1 MKRTLQNYGYCQF
14 REHFRSAYQAIF
26 EVPERKL
33 LCQKYISMRT
43 GSNPSY
49 ASILQSSLKIG
60 AVSFKNKI
68 FLSPMAGYTDVAF
81 RSLCKRYGAG
91 LVMTEFV
98 SSTSIL
104 RGNIAELKRLTIADD
119 EHPVAIQ
126 LFGHDIDYIVQ
137 ASKIV
142 EKKCDMI
149 NINMGCPADKITGQ
163 GAGSAMLQ
171 TPEKVAALV
180 KKLSEHVSIPVTIK
194 IRSGID
200 EATINCIEV
209 AKLAEQ
215 AGAKAI
221 FLHPR
226 TQKQG
231 YAGKADWS
239 LIKKVKEAVSIPV
252 IGNGD
257 VDDELSAE
265 KMFSETACDGILI
278 GRAALGNPYIFTK
291 INHYLATKKIE
302 KMTKEEE
309 KQLKVKMFLEYYELW
324 KKYGLPFTSLKE
336 HGMNF
341 TKGIEGGASLR
352 QKIVQIK
359 HEEDLLRAL
368 QSTH

>member
-1 MKRTLQNYGYCQF
+1 M
-14 REHFRSAYQAIF
+14 
-26 EVPERKL
+26 
-33 LCQKYISMRT
+33 
-43 GSNPSY
+43 
-49 ASILQSSLKIG
+49 KIG
-60 AVSFKNKI
+60 NVTFKNRI

-81 RSLCKRYGAG
+81 RSLCKQYGAG

-104 RGNIAELKRLTIADD
+104 RGNIAELKRLTIAED

-126 LFGHDIDYIVQ
+126 LFGHDIDYIVE

-171 TPEKVAALV
+171 TPDKVAVLV
-180 KKLSEHVSIPVTIK
+180 KKLAEHLSIPVTIK

-200 EATINCIEV
+200 ETNINCIEV

-226 TQKQG
+226 TQEQG
-231 YAGKADWS
+231 YSGKADWS
-239 LIKKVKEAVSIPV
+239 LIKKVNEAVTIPV

-257 VDDELSAE
+257 VYDELSAE
-265 KMFSETACDGILI
+265 KMFSETNCDAILI

-291 INHYLATKKIE
+291 INHYLSTKQIE
-302 KMTKEEE
+302 HRTKEQE
-309 KQLKVKMFLEYYELW
+309 KDLKRKMFLEYYELW
-324 KKYGLPFTSLKE
+324 KKYALPFVSLKE
-336 HGMNF
+336 HAMDF
-341 TKGIEGGASLR
+341 TKGIEGGAGLR
-352 QKIVQIK
+352 QKMAQIK
-359 HEEDLLRAL
+359 NEEELLRL
-368 QSTH
+368 VN